1 MDTFGGANGEMNYC
15 CQHCDYKTQIKYN
28 YNRHLSTARHLN
40 DTSDTPKRA
49 KSTKKVEKD
58 TSVKEEPVATIVT
71 KPKDFKCECGNV
83 YKYSQGL
90 SKHKMKCALKDA
102 IKTPTVVAAAEPVK
116 NDINPSL
123 VLEIIKENQ
132 EFKELILMQS
142 SQINKLIERE
152 QASMNNSHNTN
163 TNSHNTNSNNTQFNI
178 QLFLNETCKNALNFS
193 EFIENIQV
201 SSDDLENNAK
211 LGFVNGISKL
221 IMDNLKQLELTE
233 RPIHCTDAKRDTIYI
248 KEEDQ
253 WEKDASKVVLE
264 KGIQE
269 ITRKNM
275 CKLSEWRED
284 NPEYQDMESELGE
297 QSILMQQNSMAGV
310 KRDEFYPKIIKN
322 IAKETILDKKMVL
335 E

>member
-1 MDTFGGANGEMNYC
+1 MDTYKSINKQETFFCEKCN
-15 CQHCDYKTQIKYN
+15 YKTQTKCNFNKHLLTAKHLDIIK
-28 YNRHLSTARHLN
+28 
-40 DTSDTPKRA
+40 D
-49 KSTKKVEKD
+49 TKKSIKEDKSIKV
-58 TSVKEEPVATIVT
+58 VNKEEA
-71 KPKDFKCECGNV
+71 PKKFACECGSI
-83 YKYSQGL
+83 YRYSQGL
-90 SKHKMKCALKDA
+90 SKHKMKCTFVPT
-102 IKTPTVVAAAEPVK
+102 IKTEPVK

-152 QASMNNSHNTN
+152 QASITNNNNTN

-178 QLFLNETCKNALNFS
+178 QFFLNETCKNALNFS

>member
-1 MDTFGGANGEMNYC
+1 
-15 CQHCDYKTQIKYN
+15 
-28 YNRHLSTARHLN
+28 
-40 DTSDTPKRA
+40 
-49 KSTKKVEKD
+49 
-58 TSVKEEPVATIVT
+58 
-71 KPKDFKCECGNV
+71 
-83 YKYSQGL
+83 
-90 SKHKMKCALKDA
+90 
-102 IKTPTVVAAAEPVK
+102 
-116 NDINPSL
+116 

-152 QASMNNSHNTN
+152 QASITNNNNNNNTN
-163 TNSHNTNSNNTQFNI
+163 TNSHNTNSHNTQFNI
-178 QLFLNETCKNALNFS
+178 QLFLNETCKNAPNFS

>member
-1 MDTFGGANGEMNYC
+1 LTA
-15 CQHCDYKTQIKYN
+15 K
-28 YNRHLSTARHLN
+28 HL
-40 DTSDTPKRA
+40 DII
-49 KSTKKVEKD
+49 KD
-58 TSVKEEPVATIVT
+58 TQKSIKENKSIKIVN
-71 KPKDFKCECGNV
+71 KDETPAKFACECGNI
-83 YKYSQGL
+83 YRYSQGL
-90 SKHKMKCALKDA
+90 SKHKMNC
-102 IKTPTVVAAAEPVK
+102 TFVPTTKSEPVK
-116 NDINPSL
+116 NDINPSR

-132 EFKELILMQS
+132 EFKELIFMQS
-142 SQINKLIERE
+142 NQINKLIERE
-152 QASMNNSHNTN
+152 QASNTNSHN

-201 SSDDLENNAK
+201 SSNDLENNAK
-211 LGFVNGISKL
+211 MGFVNGISKL

-253 WEKDASKVVLE
+253 WEKDASKTVLE

-284 NPEYQDMESELGE
+284 NPDYQDMESELGE
-297 QSILMQQNSMAGV
+297 KSILMQQNSMAGV

-322 IAKETILDKKMVL
+322 IAKETILDKKMIL

>member
-1 MDTFGGANGEMNYC
+1 
-15 CQHCDYKTQIKYN
+15 
-28 YNRHLSTARHLN
+28 
-40 DTSDTPKRA
+40 
-49 KSTKKVEKD
+49 
-58 TSVKEEPVATIVT
+58 
-71 KPKDFKCECGNV
+71 
-83 YKYSQGL
+83 
-90 SKHKMKCALKDA
+90 MKCTLKDA

-132 EFKELILMQS
+132 EFKELIFMQS
-142 SQINKLIERE
+142 NQISKLFERE
-152 QASMNNSHNTN
+152 QASITNNNNTN
-163 TNSHNTNSNNTQFNI
+163 TNSHNTNSHNTQFNI

-221 IMDNLKQLELTE
+221 IMDNLKQLELTA

-253 WEKDASKVVLE
+253 WEKDASKTVLE

-284 NPEYQDMESELGE
+284 NPDYQDMESELGE

-322 IAKETILDKKMVL
+322 IAKETILDKKMVQ

>member
-1 MDTFGGANGEMNYC
+1 MSYNLVPNSSKNFTCETC
-15 CQHCDYKTQIKYN
+15 N
-28 YNRHLSTARHLN
+28 YNTSRESQFRRHILTAKHQKMTMN
-40 DTSDTPKRA
+40 GN
-49 KSTKKVEKD
+49 KVPESSKNY
-58 TSVKEEPVATIVT
+58 TCK
-71 KPKDFKCECGNV
+71 CGNF
-83 YKYSQGL
+83 YKYRQGL
-90 SKHKMKCALKDA
+90 YNHRIKCTF
-102 IKTPTVVAAAEPVK
+102 ITTEPVK
-116 NDINPSL
+116 NDMNAEL
-123 VLEIIKENQ
+123 FLEIIKENQ
-132 EFKELILMQS
+132 EFKELIMTQN

-152 QASMNNSHNTN
+152 QASITNNNNTN

-201 SSDDLENNAK
+201 SSDDLENNVK

-322 IAKETILDKKMVL
+322 IAKETILDKKMIL